1 MSVLD
6 RIARVGRRR
15 RRRAPAVPAE
25 RLDRLEERVSHLENM
40 LEGFQDSVHREI
52 TRMNLEADQLRE
64 RTEPAEIRRSLSDD
78 ARIRGL

>member
-6 RIARVGRRR
+6 RIARVGRRA
-15 RRRAPAVPAE
+15 RRRAPAVPAQ

-64 RTEPAEIRRSLSDD
+64 LTEPAAIRRSLSDD

>member
-6 RIARVGRRR
+6 RIARVRRRR

-25 RLDRLEERVSHLENM
+25 RLDSLEARVSHLENM

-52 TRMNLEADQLRE
+52 TRMNLEMEEQRE
-64 RTEPAEIRRSLSDD
+64 RTEPATILRSLSDD
-78 ARIRGL
+78 ARMRGL

>member
-1 MSVLD
+1 MLD
-6 RIARVGRRR
+6 RIARVGRRA
-15 RRRAPAVPAE
+15 RRRAPAVPGG

-64 RTEPAEIRRSLSDD
+64 RTEPGAIRRSLSDD

>member
-6 RIARVGRRR
+6 RIARVRRRR

-25 RLDRLEERVSHLENM
+25 RLDSLEARVLHLENM

-52 TRMNLEADQLRE
+52 TRMNLESDQLRE
-64 RTEPAEIRRSLSDD
+64 RTEPRTIRRSLSDD
-78 ARIRGL
+78 ARTRGL